1 MRRDQRR
8 ATGEVEAVAGHVL
21 GRVVGARL
29 LEERDRNQ
37 VFAVGEEAILKA
49 YLRDGAAKQARKVAT
64 LRFLEGQGL
73 PVPRRLADHKQVT
86 HPTTLVL
93 EARMIHGGG
102 KPAPSRPGRL
112 RRIRSQIS
120 LRSYSAAP
128 TDLQ

>member
-1 MRRDQRR
+1 MRSDQRR
-8 ATGEVEAVAGHVL
+8 TTGDVEAVAGQVL

-29 LEERDRNQ
+29 LKERDRNQ

-49 YLRDGAAKQARKVAT
+49 YLRDGAAKQARKVPRYGSWRA
-64 LRFLEGQGL
+64 R
-73 PVPRRLADHKQVT
+73 VPRRLADHKQVT

>member
-8 ATGEVEAVAGHVL
+8 ATGEVEAVAGQVL
-21 GRVVGARL
+21 GRVVGARR
-29 LEERDRNQ
+29 LEEKDRNQ

-49 YLRDGAAKQARKVAT
+49 YLRDVRPSRSARCHAT
-64 LRFLEGQGL
+64 VPGG
-73 PVPRRLADHKQVT
+73 PGVPRRLADHKQVT